1 MLPKSRQNNAIR
13 YNKERHAQF
22 PRRLQSHGDYKKM
35 LRRQMSLE
43 HLQIKYPAP
52 WTGKPDIGV
61 VITD

>member
-1 MLPKSRQNNAIR
+1 MPSFLDDCNLRGII
-13 YNKERHAQF
+13 
-22 PRRLQSHGDYKKM
+22 KKM